1 MQGTQQRDEYLLF
14 RWLKRR
20 NKMDSE
26 TRIFEIPEGLQDE
39 DTESLCDTI
48 IMFKTEC
55 PDTEIVMHGLI

>member
-1 MQGTQQRDEYLLF
+1 MIKNIIKQKYHKG
-14 RWLKRR
+14 
-20 NKMDSE
+20 
-26 TRIFEIPEGLQDE
+26 GLQDE